1 MPASSPSSASASASA
16 PPASDALEVV
26 KSESDFVAALERH
39 KTRLLVVNYGA
50 DWCTHCHKVRDAL
63 RGLRRERAYADVAIV
78 DADVDSLPFTAR
90 HVRWTPTVGFYRKGR
105 LVDEATRA
113 RPTQVLDKIWLHAT
127 RDPDDGADDGDTK
140 GPATSVRGRLK

>member
-1 MPASSPSSASASASA
+1 MSPSSPSSSTPSTRAN
-16 PPASDALEVV
+16 DALEVV

-39 KTRLLVVNYGA
+39 ASRLLVVNYGA

-63 RGLRRERAYADVAIV
+63 RVFRSDSSYADVAIV

-127 RDPDDGADDGDTK
+127 KDPDDGDDDRTK
-140 GPATSVRGRLK
+140 GVRGRVK